1 MLFNKEDLTKKPGD
15 IVGICWVLNH
25 IVDTLCCPQTWL
37 ENPEGKGFFWGGK
50 FIREQCPVPC
60 LITGWYRIT
69 MINGT
74 GILGIFE
81 GSP

>member
-37 ENPEGKGFFWGGK
+37 ENPEGKGFFFGGE
-50 FIREQCPVPC
+50 IHP
-60 LITGWYRIT
+60 
-69 MINGT
+69 
-74 GILGIFE
+74 
-81 GSP
+81 